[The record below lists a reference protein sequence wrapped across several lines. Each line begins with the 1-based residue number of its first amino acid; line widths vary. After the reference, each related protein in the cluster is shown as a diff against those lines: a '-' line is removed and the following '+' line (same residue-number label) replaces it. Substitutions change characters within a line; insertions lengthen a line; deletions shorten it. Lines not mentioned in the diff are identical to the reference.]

1 MAGVVIQKPAVR
13 TTWITNWPGC
23 DEDEIKLYH
32 RQTQYGEIITH
43 TPRASERDRRCNERR
58 DTFHTRL
65 LFTAGPLLCCIIIC
79 WLCALNLL
87 CSSEYRASPS
97 AACYYTRSVPLRVFV
112 SVDHTRV
119 QSGADNTSS
128 ALMSHSNRSSLDA
141 NNEPQ
146 CMLHIAVF
154 YLLIGFWSACCR
166 AVIQQ

>member
-1 MAGVVIQKPAVR
+1 MSSNGGCCHPKASSAQR

-87 CSSEYRASPS
+87 CSSEHSASPS
-97 AACYYTRSVPLRVFV
+97 AACYYTRAVCLYVCLYPWIIHMYKAEQTILPVHWCLTPIAPLLM
-112 SVDHTRV
+112 
-119 QSGADNTSS
+119 QITS
-128 ALMSHSNRSSLDA
+128 HN
-141 NNEPQ
+141 
-146 CMLHIAVF
+146 
-154 YLLIGFWSACCR
+154 ACYISRCF
-166 AVIQQ
+166 IS